1 MECRHFVTKIMKVC
15 APYLQVICLVL
26 VCKYTQDL
34 MLQLVDIFHNFSNFV
49 TIHSIVIKSL
59 FPIDN
64 TFVLSMFM
72 SQKYQ
77 SWAYED

>member
-26 VCKYTQDL
+26 VCKYTQNL

-59 FPIDN
+59 FHIDN